1 MQKERKFL
9 FHLSTSSMK
18 REIRSR
24 NRAKTANEFTKNVPH
39 VQSCCFAYK
48 KLFSSDVLVAV
59 PVAVAVV

>member
-1 MQKERKFL
+1 
-9 FHLSTSSMK
+9 MK

-48 KLFSSDVLVAV
+48 KLFVSDVLVAV
-59 PVAVAVV
+59 PVAVAVAVV